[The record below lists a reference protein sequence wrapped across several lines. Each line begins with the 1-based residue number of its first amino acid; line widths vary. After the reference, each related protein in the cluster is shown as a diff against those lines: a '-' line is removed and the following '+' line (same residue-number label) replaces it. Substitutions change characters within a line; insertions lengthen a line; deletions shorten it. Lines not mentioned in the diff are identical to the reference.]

1 MIIRPLI
8 IALAALGMTAPA
20 HAADPAAGALLRQ
33 ALTAQ
38 GGEATLR
45 TIGTVRW
52 SATGYR
58 NMLEQSE
65 RPEGPYIVEHQMV
78 SDVHDHQRGRQRS
91 VTESSIYPVAK
102 FTTGFVADKS
112 AAMRLAGD
120 TRSPGTAEMVTL
132 ARETLA
138 LSPERLLL
146 TALDAPD
153 AHVMPAAM
161 LQSVVQDVIAFTLD
175 GAPVT
180 IFLDR
185 YTHLPTAMDYA
196 GPLARA
202 GYWRFLGD
210 TVMRTSYS
218 FWWIGKGGVKM
229 PLQWD
234 VSRNGLPEG
243 SWAISKLSLE
253 TPATE
258 AELQITPEIRTAF
271 AALPAPIGIDD
282 MPFGSTRQP
291 PVDLAPGIVLVPGA
305 WNVTFVRQDDGVVII
320 EAPISSGYAAK
331 SIAEARRRFPGVPVK
346 AVITTSDSW
355 PHLAGVREYVAAGI
369 PIYHLDINAPILK
382 RVIAAPYTSR
392 PDALQRKPRQAIL
405 RPISGATTLGTGA
418 NRMVIYPLHGEV
430 SERQMMIWF
439 PDHRLLYGSD
449 PFQGGG
455 ERGYSFPQAVSEVTD
470 ATARE
475 GLKPERFFMMHIG
488 PTPWSELARS
498 IAEAGKDDG
507 PDGKY

>member
-1 MIIRPLI
+1 MFAMAVLT
-8 IALAALGMTAPA
+8 IALQAAPA
-20 HAADPAAGALLRQ
+20 PRPAPPADPAAGVLLRQ
-33 ALTAQ
+33 ALSAQ
-38 GGEATLR
+38 GGEAALR
-45 TIGTVRW
+45 AIRTVRW

-65 RPEGPYIVEHQMV
+65 RPEGPYIVEHQV
-78 SDVHDHQRGRQRS
+78 VNDVHDHERGRQRS
-91 VTESSIYPVAK
+91 VTESTINPMGK
-102 FTTGFVADKS
+102 FTTGFIADKS

-120 TRSPGTAEMVTL
+120 ARSPGTAEMVTL

-153 AHVMPAAM
+153 VRVAPAVMM
-161 LQSVVQDVIAFTLD
+161 QSVPQDVVRFSLD

-180 IFLDR
+180 IFLDH

-234 VSRNGLPEG
+234 VTRNGQPEG
-243 SWAISKLSLE
+243 SWAIGTLSLD
-253 TPATE
+253 TPASE

-271 AALPAPIGIDD
+271 AALPAPVAPGD

-305 WNVTFVRQDDGVVII
+305 WNVAFVRQDDGVVII
-320 EAPISSGYAAK
+320 EAPISSAYAAK
-331 SIAEARRRFPGVPVK
+331 SIAEARRRFPDVPVK
-346 AVITTSDSW
+346 AVVTTSDSW

-392 PDALQRKPRQAIL
+392 PDALQRKPRKAIL
-405 RPISGATTLGTGA
+405 RPVSGATTLGTGA

-439 PDHRLLYGSD
+439 PEHRLLYGSD

-470 ATARE
+470 AAARE

-488 PTPWSELARS
+488 PTPWSELAKS
-498 IAEAGKDDG
+498 IAGAAQLDG
-507 PDGKY
+507 PDGK